1 MLPPLGD
8 LHRIECWLLHH
19 GLRLK
24 VILRPALPR
33 HGLLYER
40 SALLASA
47 TEECLARKRPRKS
60 AERTP
65 HSRRSGN
72 LKWCS
77 REDSHLEPPPS
88 QSGVQDSYTSGA
100 IRRASLHS
108 ACSWPAAATCRS
120 VATPTQISQPLE
132 ITSDER
138 VFFRARPSL
147 DLRLSTTRTCKVSV
161 KFDEQHFERWIECSR
176 ATRYSLGVID
186 KACFCIV

>member
-1 MLPPLGD
+1 MVSFTIGVHCWPLS
-8 LHRIECWLLHH
+8 R
-19 GLRLK
+19 
-24 VILRPALPR
+24 
-33 HGLLYER
+33 R
-40 SALLASA
+40 SAWRGSA
-47 TEECLARKRPRKS
+47 LRKT

-65 HSRRSGN
+65 HGRRSGN

-88 QSGVQDSYTSGA
+88 QSGMQNSYTSGA

-138 VFFRARPSL
+138 VFFRARPLL
-147 DLRLSTTRTCKVSV
+147 DLRFSATRFCKVSV
-161 KFDEQHFERWIECSR
+161 KFDEQNFDGWIKRRC
-176 ATRYSLGVID
+176 ATCRSLGVGA
-186 KACFCIV
+186 KACFRIIRAADIKRARTKSKNVNE